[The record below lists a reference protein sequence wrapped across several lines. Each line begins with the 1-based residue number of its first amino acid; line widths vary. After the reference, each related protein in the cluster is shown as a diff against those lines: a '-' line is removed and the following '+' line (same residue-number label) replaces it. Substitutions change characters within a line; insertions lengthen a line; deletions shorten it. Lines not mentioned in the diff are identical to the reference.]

1 MKQISKERE
10 TLYATG
16 SDFCRIFRDDMQ
28 SLYLLALVLTADQE
42 KAEQCFVAGLEDCTS
57 GNQVFKKWARSW
69 TRRVVIKN
77 TIRSVAPEIAQ
88 DDPAKDCDVTEG
100 AGVHAAP
107 AGRDLPAEIAALA
120 ELPARERF
128 AFVLSFCEGYS
139 DHECA
144 LLLGW
149 PRERLVAARLAAL
162 KQLKDSSAIRS
173 ELRADAV
180 KSTKE
185 KSRNLINLALSSRLA
200 TPA

>member
-1 MKQISKERE
+1 MKQLSKERE

-28 SLYLLALVLTADQE
+28 SLYVLALVLTADQE

-57 GNQVFKKWARSW
+57 GNQVFKEWARSW
-69 TRRVVIKN
+69 ARRVVIKN
-77 TIRSVAPEIAQ
+77 AIRSIVPEIAQ
-88 DDPAKDCDVTEG
+88 GNPAKASGVTEN

-107 AGRDLPAEIAALA
+107 AVVDLLAEIYALV
-120 ELPARERF
+120 ELPAPERF

-149 PRERLVAARLAAL
+149 TRERLIAARMMAL
-162 KQLKDSSAIRS
+162 KQLKDSAATRS
-173 ELRADAV
+173 GLQADTF
-180 KSTKE
+180 KSTKG
-185 KSRNLINLALSSRLA
+185 KHRNLINLALSARLA

>member
-1 MKQISKERE
+1 MKQLSKERK

-28 SLYLLALVLTADQE
+28 SLYVLALVLTADQE

-57 GNQVFKKWARSW
+57 GNQVFKEWARFW
-69 TRRVVIKN
+69 ARRVVIKSA
-77 TIRSVAPEIAQ
+77 IRSIAPEITHES
-88 DDPAKDCDVTEG
+88 PAMASGVTES
-100 AGVHAAP
+100 AGVHTASADL
-107 AGRDLPAEIAALA
+107 DLPAEISALA
-120 ELPARERF
+120 KLPARERF

-149 PRERLVAARLAAL
+149 TRERLVAARMTAL
-162 KQLKDSSAIRS
+162 KQLKDSSAIKS
-173 ELRADAV
+173 GLRDGTV
-180 KSTKE
+180 KSTRGK
-185 KSRNLINLALSSRLA
+185 RHNLIDLALLRRLA

>member
-28 SLYLLALVLTADQE
+28 SLYLLALVLTADKE

-57 GNQVFKKWARSW
+57 GNQVFKEWARSW
-69 TRRVVIKN
+69 ARRVVIKN
-77 TIRSVAPEIAQ
+77 AIRSSAPEIAQ
-88 DDPAKDCDVTEG
+88 DNPAKAYGVTAS
-100 AGVHAAP
+100 AGVHGVP
-107 AGRDLPAEIAALA
+107 AGLDLPAELSALL
-120 ELPARERF
+120 ELPVQERF

-149 PRERLVAARLAAL
+149 TRQSLVAARLAAL
-162 KQLKDSSAIRS
+162 KQLKDSSAARS
-173 ELRADAV
+173 ELRANTL
-180 KSTKE
+180 KSAGGK
-185 KSRNLINLALSSRLA
+185 RNNVINLALSARLA

>member
-1 MKQISKERE
+1 MKQLSKERE

-28 SLYLLALVLTADQE
+28 SLYLLALVLTANQE

-57 GNQVFKKWARSW
+57 GNPVFKEWARSW
-69 TRRVVIKN
+69 ARRVVIKN
-77 TIRSVAPEIAQ
+77 AIRSIAPEIAQ
-88 DDPAKDCDVTEG
+88 DNSAMAPGVSESAG
-100 AGVHAAP
+100 AHTAP
-107 AGRDLPAEIAALA
+107 ADSNLPAEISALV
-120 ELPARERF
+120 EFPAQERF

-149 PRERLVAARLAAL
+149 TRENLITARLAAL
-162 KQLKDSSAIRS
+162 KQLKDSTAIRS
-173 ELRADAV
+173 ELRAGTI
-180 KSTKE
+180 KSTNGKR
-185 KSRNLINLALSSRLA
+185 RNLINLALSARLA

>member
-1 MKQISKERE
+1 MKQLSKERE

-28 SLYLLALVLTADQE
+28 SLYVLALVLTADQE

-57 GNQVFKKWARSW
+57 GNQVFKEWARSW
-69 TRRVVIKN
+69 ARRVVIKSA
-77 TIRSVAPEIAQ
+77 IRSIAPEITQ
-88 DDPAKDCDVTEG
+88 ESPAMASGVTES
-100 AGVHAAP
+100 AGVHTASADL
-107 AGRDLPAEIAALA
+107 DLPAEISALA
-120 ELPARERF
+120 KLPARERF

-149 PRERLVAARLAAL
+149 TRKNLVTARLAAL
-162 KQLKDSSAIRS
+162 KQLKDSTATRS
-173 ELRADAV
+173 ELRADTL
-180 KSTKE
+180 KSTKG
-185 KSRNLINLALSSRLA
+185 KHRNLINLALSARLA